1 MSIPNFKEAL
11 SETATLVEIAGY
23 IFDNYNNDPQFIE
36 ALNSDQASWPAGVQ
50 EVLDAHDVLVE
61 ELIDSL
67 ELYIQTC

>member
-1 MSIPNFKEAL
+1 MKVPNFEIAL

-23 IFDNYNNDPQFIE
+23 IFDNYNNDPQFIT
-36 ALNSDQASWPAGVQ
+36 ALRDDSQPWPDGVQ

>member
-36 ALNSDQASWPAGVQ
+36 ALNNDQVSWPAGVQ
-50 EVLDAHDVLVE
+50 EVLDVHDVLVE
-61 ELIDSL
+61 ELINSL

>member
-36 ALNSDQASWPAGVQ
+36 ALNNDQAPWPAGVQ

-67 ELYIQTC
+67 ELYIQAC